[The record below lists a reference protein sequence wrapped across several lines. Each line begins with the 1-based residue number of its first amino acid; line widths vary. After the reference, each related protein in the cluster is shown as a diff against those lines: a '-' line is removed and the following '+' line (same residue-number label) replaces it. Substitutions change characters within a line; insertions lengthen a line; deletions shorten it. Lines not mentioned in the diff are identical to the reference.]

1 MGQLKVLVVG
11 GGGRE
16 HAITWALSKSA
27 RVEQLYIAPGNAGTA
42 TLGENVA
49 IKADDVA
56 GLVAF
61 VQAQAIDFVVVG
73 PEAPLVLGLV
83 DRLAEIGVKA
93 FGCSAAAS
101 QLEASKVFSK
111 AFMQEHGIPTA
122 EYATFDNPQDAL
134 DYLGTISHQVVVK
147 TDGLA
152 AGKGVFV
159 CDDNAQA
166 QQAIKTIM
174 QDGAFGE
181 SGAQIVIEERMTG
194 REVSVLAF
202 SDGKNVA
209 LMPPMR
215 DHKRIFDHD
224 EGPNTGGMGA
234 FGPVSDVSQAD
245 LDHFKSTVI
254 QPAIDGMAKRGTP
267 YVGVLYAG
275 LMLPPNGV
283 RTLEFNCRFGD
294 PETQAILPL
303 LKSDLLEVMLACV
316 DGNLDAIDVQWHDG
330 ACATVVASAKGYP
343 AEYEQGL
350 IITGIDDITSGLVFH
365 AGVQKQ
371 DQHFITAGGRVLAVS
386 AIGDTLDDALNT
398 AYAELAK
405 IAFDGMHYRRDIGR
419 TH

>member
-27 RVEQLYIAPGNAGTA
+27 QVDALFIAPGNAGTG

-49 IKADDVA
+49 IKADDVE
-56 GLVAF
+56 GLVQF
-61 VQAQAIDFVVVG
+61 VQSQNIDFVVVG

-83 DRLAEIGVKA
+83 DRLAEVGVKA
-93 FGCSAAAS
+93 FGCSGEAS

-111 AFMQEHGIPTA
+111 AFMIEQGIPTA

-134 DYLGTISHQVVVK
+134 DYLGTISHQVVIK

-159 CDDNAQA
+159 CDDTAQA
-166 QQAIKTIM
+166 QEAVKRIM
-174 QDGAFGE
+174 QEGAFGA
-181 SGAQIVIEERMTG
+181 SGAQIVVEERMTG
-194 REVSVLAF
+194 AEVSVLAF
-202 SDGKNVA
+202 SDGKNVV

-234 FGPVSDVSQAD
+234 FGPVGDVSQAD
-245 LDHFKSTVI
+245 LDHFKATVL
-254 QPAIDGMAKRGTP
+254 QPAIDGMAERGTP

-275 LMLPPNGV
+275 LMLTPNGA
-283 RTLEFNCRFGD
+283 RCLEFNCRFGD

-316 DGNLDAIDVQWHDG
+316 DGRLDAVDVEWHAG

-350 IITGIDDITSGLVFH
+350 IISGIDDITSGLVFH

-371 DQHFITAGGRVLAVS
+371 DEHFITAGGRVLAVS
-386 AIGDTLDDALNT
+386 AVGDTLDEALNT
-398 AYAELAK
+398 AYAELGK